1 MIVLF
6 DAEILGQEV
15 AADFQRSD
23 AGAVGVQGERDE
35 LIHERQV
42 VDGVA
47 VGRLA
52 EGCHRLREMGPALPQ
67 FEAFFDVTYGRE
79 VLFELGLI
87 LLVDLSGE
95 TLRFLAHGIEDRSLH
110 LVFLFATDAA
120 IRGVANEKL
129 VEEFGWVG
137 DRWYAYAGLR
147 PRELATAMDAALGA
161 DGERGEPGL
170 VAELLSEE
178 LVERDVSV
186 WAVLCLG
193 VEHARE
199 EGMHREV
206 AAFDAV
212 VEATENG
219 HQFALRPDGL
229 QQGRLFVVASGG
241 GREKLLGL
249 VAEQVADRHE
259 AAGADAGT
267 FGHLHGGISAESLCA
282 ERA

>member
-1 MIVLF
+1 M
-6 DAEILGQEV
+6 
-15 AADFQRSD
+15 
-23 AGAVGVQGERDE
+23 
-35 LIHERQV
+35 
-42 VDGVA
+42 
-47 VGRLA
+47 
-52 EGCHRLREMGPALPQ
+52 
-67 FEAFFDVTYGRE
+67 
-79 VLFELGLI
+79 
-87 LLVDLSGE
+87 VDLSGE

-219 HQFALRPDGL
+219 H
-229 QQGRLFVVASGG
+229 
-241 GREKLLGL
+241 
-249 VAEQVADRHE
+249 
-259 AAGADAGT
+259 
-267 FGHLHGGISAESLCA
+267 
-282 ERA
+282 